1 MMFFLF
7 PRVERGK
14 EPGDEARPKINAVP
28 LFLTFS
34 ITSCDMVYYDLN
46 RYRSHSEQ
54 LHRKPTKDFA
64 PGYVRARDSAKL
76 DNDDTTLT
84 YVVGKQ
90 VSRFFSFSSSSFTS
104 SSFSSSSFSSS
115 SFSSHSGHKN
125 VLLIVFMK
133 LMEPFP
139 SPPSLHP
146 SLPPHSPSPFTPPSP
161 PFTPPLHLSTPSPSL
176 LHFMLIPM
184 YLQHAC
190 VYCLMHPPLTPH
202 PPLTTP
208 LTNNRHQQNSSRYQT
223 WVLLERPPTNENVD
237 TLKFE
242 QQKVQV
248 DFRVADGLP
257 EDTHQYVIKRD
268 HTGSFELLTS
278 PSPDN
283 QERTY
288 RLSVVDQYS
297 TAAMTAVS
305 LNIDP
310 SESTGGQQSGADATP
325 MFDSK
330 RMPVVKL
337 K

>member
-1 MMFFLF
+1 
-7 PRVERGK
+7 
-14 EPGDEARPKINAVP
+14 
-28 LFLTFS
+28 
-34 ITSCDMVYYDLN
+34 
-46 RYRSHSEQ
+46 
-54 LHRKPTKDFA
+54 
-64 PGYVRARDSAKL
+64 
-76 DNDDTTLT
+76 
-84 YVVGKQ
+84 
-90 VSRFFSFSSSSFTS
+90 
-104 SSFSSSSFSSS
+104 
-115 SFSSHSGHKN
+115 
-125 VLLIVFMK
+125 
-133 LMEPFP
+133 
-139 SPPSLHP
+139 
-146 SLPPHSPSPFTPPSP
+146 
-161 PFTPPLHLSTPSPSL
+161 
-176 LHFMLIPM
+176 MLISM

-208 LTNNRHQQNSSRYQT
+208 LTNNRHQQNPSRDQT

-237 TLKFE
+237 TAKFE

-288 RLSVVDQYS
+288 RLSVVDQDS

>member
-1 MMFFLF
+1 
-7 PRVERGK
+7 
-14 EPGDEARPKINAVP
+14 
-28 LFLTFS
+28 
-34 ITSCDMVYYDLN
+34 
-46 RYRSHSEQ
+46 
-54 LHRKPTKDFA
+54 
-64 PGYVRARDSAKL
+64 
-76 DNDDTTLT
+76 
-84 YVVGKQ
+84 
-90 VSRFFSFSSSSFTS
+90 
-104 SSFSSSSFSSS
+104 
-115 SFSSHSGHKN
+115 
-125 VLLIVFMK
+125 
-133 LMEPFP
+133 
-139 SPPSLHP
+139 
-146 SLPPHSPSPFTPPSP
+146 
-161 PFTPPLHLSTPSPSL
+161 
-176 LHFMLIPM
+176 MLISM

-190 VYCLMHPPLTPH
+190 VYCLMHPPLTSH

-208 LTNNRHQQNSSRYQT
+208 LTNNRHQQNPSRDQT

-237 TLKFE
+237 TAKFE

-288 RLSVVDQYS
+288 RLSVVDQDS

>member
-1 MMFFLF
+1 MD
-7 PRVERGK
+7 P
-14 EPGDEARPKINAVP
+14 
-28 LFLTFS
+28 
-34 ITSCDMVYYDLN
+34 
-46 RYRSHSEQ
+46 SHSPLYPLSS
-54 LHRKPTKDFA
+54 LH
-64 PGYVRARDSAKL
+64 SL
-76 DNDDTTLT
+76 LT
-84 YVVGKQ
+84 PLP
-90 VSRFFSFSSSSFTS
+90 FFPPSSS
-104 SSFSSSSFSSS
+104 
-115 SFSSHSGHKN
+115 
-125 VLLIVFMK
+125 
-133 LMEPFP
+133 
-139 SPPSLHP
+139 
-146 SLPPHSPSPFTPPSP
+146 
-161 PFTPPLHLSTPSPSL
+161 FTPPLHPFTLTPSLHVNTYVPTTCMCLLPDASTPHPS
-176 LHFMLIPM
+176 
-184 YLQHAC
+184 
-190 VYCLMHPPLTPH
+190 

-208 LTNNRHQQNSSRYQT
+208 LTNNRHQQNPSRDQT

-237 TLKFE
+237 TAKFE

-288 RLSVVDQYS
+288 HLSVVDQDS

-310 SESTGGQQSGADATP
+310 SESTGGQQPGADATP